1 MYRVY
6 YAIFSKLSKIEQY
19 PYYFLLEKDY
29 INICYIHISSENFI
43 WTREK
48 IKMKNCKKVLASG
61 LALTLLFSQGITN
74 VDAKAKVVDK
84 NKNGISDKWEKK
96 YKLKGKSMAKMDYD
110 KDGLTTL
117 IEYKLNLNPKKADT
131 DKDKVLDGQE
141 DSDKDGVTNASE
153 VELGLNPK
161 DSDTD
166 NDKIKDGSE
175 KSKAGAKLSK
185 TIKELKF
192 EIKSA
197 DDKEIKV
204 EYKYNKK
211 GTMTIK
217 IKDET
222 STLTKEMISS
232 LVSEFQDTSKL
243 TSDEIL
249 AKIQTIL
256 KVTDL
261 SKIEFEVEYFNGHDF
276 DIEKEY
282 KNDDKMNNKK

>member
-1 MYRVY
+1 
-6 YAIFSKLSKIEQY
+6 
-19 PYYFLLEKDY
+19 
-29 INICYIHISSENFI
+29 
-43 WTREK
+43 
-48 IKMKNCKKVLASG
+48 MKNCKKVLASG

-96 YKLKGKSMAKMDYD
+96 YKLKGKSLAKMDYD

-131 DKDKVLDGQE
+131 DQDKVLDGQE

-175 KSKAGAKLSK
+175 MSKAGAKLSK
-185 TIKELKF
+185 TIKKLKF

-211 GTMTIK
+211 GMTIK

-222 STLTKEMISS
+222 STLTKVMISS

-243 TSDEIL
+243 TSDDIL
-249 AKIQTIL
+249 ENIQTIL

-261 SKIEFEVEYFNGHDF
+261 TKVEVEVEYFNGHDYE
-276 DIEKEY
+276 IEKEY
-282 KNDDKMNNKK
+282 KNNQDDDDQDDDNDEQ

>member
-1 MYRVY
+1 
-6 YAIFSKLSKIEQY
+6 
-19 PYYFLLEKDY
+19 
-29 INICYIHISSENFI
+29 
-43 WTREK
+43 
-48 IKMKNCKKVLASG
+48 MKHCKKVLASG
-61 LALTLLFSQGITN
+61 LALSLIFSQGLTN
-74 VDAKAKVVDK
+74 VDAKAKIIDK

-131 DKDKVLDGQE
+131 DKDKILDGQE
-141 DSDKDGVTNASE
+141 DNDKDGVTNASE
-153 VELGLNPK
+153 VELGLKPY
-161 DSDTD
+161 DSDSD
-166 NDKIKDGSE
+166 DDKIKDGLE
-175 KSKAGAKLSK
+175 KSKAGANLSK

-192 EIKSA
+192 EIESA
-197 DDKEIKV
+197 DDKQIKV

-222 STLTKEMISS
+222 NTLTKEMISS

-243 TSDEIL
+243 TSAGIL

-256 KVTDL
+256 NVTDF
-261 SKIEFEVEYFNGHDF
+261 SKVEAEVEYFNGHDF
-276 DIEKEY
+276 DVKKEY
-282 KNDDKMNNKK
+282 KNDENIQEDEDDDHDGQQKIEDQDNDHDEQQKIEDEDVLAK